1 MQKGP
6 EISKNKTRKNIKEVE
21 VHMSKYK
28 EIIEGLKG
36 EIGLL
41 RNQLKLEQEN
51 KTFRDKQMNK
61 QLLHPHIMEAKT
73 ENDDVLDF
81 LQGWNSGENGQLHT
95 SQIIDQINWI
105 SDISLINQGEDIQED
120 SNEINED
127 LEAVKKERFEL
138 EEKLKSGDISVW
150 YAESSY
156 FDKIRAQLYSNFEE
170 EWDITHSIA
179 EINELQKDNNERI
192 MTLANEMEQLIEQ
205 RVN

>member
-6 EISKNKTRKNIKEVE
+6 EISRNKTRKNIKEVE

-41 RNQLKLEQEN
+41 RKQLILEQEN

-81 LQGWNSGENGQLHT
+81 LQG
-95 SQIIDQINWI
+95 
-105 SDISLINQGEDIQED
+105 
-120 SNEINED
+120 
-127 LEAVKKERFEL
+127 
-138 EEKLKSGDISVW
+138 
-150 YAESSY
+150 
-156 FDKIRAQLYSNFEE
+156 
-170 EWDITHSIA
+170 
-179 EINELQKDNNERI
+179 
-192 MTLANEMEQLIEQ
+192 
-205 RVN
+205 